1 MAELTSQERLQPSLL
16 DRLTDDDP
24 DNQQETRD
32 SRVMS
37 MLRIREAVLR
47 DLRWLLNTSNLSGT
61 RSGTAEDELAGYPN
75 TTDSVLN
82 YGMPDLTGYTASGI
96 DEGRVEKLVKEAIR
110 RFEPR
115 IVRKLKVRA
124 LGADDEFNRNA
135 LSFEIDG
142 ELWGQ
147 PMPERL
153 FLRTEID
160 LETGSA
166 SVTEAVD

>member
-1 MAELTSQERLQPSLL
+1 MAELTPKERLQPSLL
-16 DRLTDDDP
+16 DRLIDDDP
-24 DNQQETRD
+24 TNPQEGRD

-37 MLRIREAVLR
+37 MPRLREAVLR
-47 DLRWLLNTSNLSGT
+47 DLRWLLNTTNLSGT
-61 RSGTAEDELAGYPN
+61 RLYGHDDPLDGYPN
-75 TTDSVLN
+75 TADSVLN
-82 YGMPDLTGYTASGI
+82 YGMPDLTGYTSSGI
-96 DEGRVEKLVKEAIR
+96 DEAQVEKLVKEAIR

-124 LGADDEFNRNA
+124 LTNPDQMNANA
-135 LSFEIDG
+135 LCFEIDG

-153 FLRTEID
+153 YLRTEID

-166 SVTEAVD
+166 TVTEAVD